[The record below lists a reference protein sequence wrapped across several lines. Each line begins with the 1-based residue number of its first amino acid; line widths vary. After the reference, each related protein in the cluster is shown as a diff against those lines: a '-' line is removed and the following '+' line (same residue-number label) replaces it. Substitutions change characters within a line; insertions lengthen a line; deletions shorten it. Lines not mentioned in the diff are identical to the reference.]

1 MEIVVKNRYLGNFI
15 FIISSIHNLIVLSF
29 FKYMIST
36 VELWEKKLKATIVI
50 LLLKTNILFTIC
62 RRDKS
67 LTFIN
72 S

>member
-36 VELWEKKLKATIVI
+36 V
-50 LLLKTNILFTIC
+50 
-62 RRDKS
+62 
-67 LTFIN
+67 
-72 S
+72 